1 MARHKVCG
9 TVDLPEPGE
18 AKRFPVDGR
27 IIEGRWELSVP
38 DRTTWELD
46 FQITYRK
53 TI

>member
-27 IIEGRWELSVP
+27 LVSPG
-38 DRTTWELD
+38 
-46 FQITYRK
+46 K
-53 TI
+53 